1 MREERIK
8 VLKEGTINKGSV
20 AYWMSRDQRVQ
31 DNWAL
36 IFSQELALREKSPLI
51 VVFCVAPQFLNAT
64 MRHYAF
70 MLSGLTQVSQKLKK
84 LRIHFILLE
93 GEPKEVLTRFI
104 DDYSIAALVT
114 DFDPLRIKREWKGT
128 VAENITIPFYEV
140 DAHNIVP
147 CRSASPKQEYG
158 AYMIRK
164 KIQNVLPF
172 FLEDFPELRKHPFPG
187 KLHIPDIQW
196 DKIMQS
202 MKVDKSVKEVEWI
215 ITGEKNAGETLKSFV
230 EKKLHHYE
238 KGRNNPAEDGQSNLS
253 PYLHFGQISAQ
264 RVALTITKS
273 DLAHQTKTAFL
284 EELIIRR
291 ELSDNFCFYNP
302 HYDSFEGF
310 PEWSKKTLD
319 DHRKDRRPYLY
330 TVEEFETGQT
340 HDELWNAAQMEMVK
354 RGKMHGYMRM
364 YWAKK
369 ILEWTPSPETAMETA
384 IYLNDR
390 YELDG
395 RDPNGYTGIAWSIG
409 GTHDRA
415 WGERNIFG
423 KIRYMSYNGCK
434 SKFNVNGYIEQVRS
448 L

>member
-1 MREERIK
+1 MHEERIK

-51 VVFCVAPQFLNAT
+51 VVFCLAPQFLNAT

-70 MLSGLTQVSQKLKK
+70 MLSGLKQVSQRLKK

-104 DDYSIAALVT
+104 NDYSIAALVT

-158 AYMIRK
+158 AYTIRK
-164 KIQNVLPF
+164 KIQHVLPF
-172 FLEDFPELRKHPFPG
+172 FLEDFPELREHPFPG

-215 ITGEKNAGETLKSFV
+215 ITGEKNAGEALKSFV

-264 RVALTITKS
+264 RVALSIAKS
-273 DLAHQTKTAFL
+273 DPAHQTKTAFL

-302 HYDSFEGF
+302 RYDSFEGF